1 VIASRAF
8 KTVEEL
14 RVLPTP
20 IGAGTIRG
28 YIVVEP
34 QDKMNRGTLFGGES
48 PIYKYFVQVRAP
60 SIRTRVQINRWT
72 LTGFRGGSHRFS
84 HTHTHTQL
92 SGCSCRKSCRFSKQL
107 RYRTVLVPGKTGRHV
122 SKSAP

>member
-60 SIRTRVQINRWT
+60 SIRTRVQVT
-72 LTGFRGGSHRFS
+72 GGPSPVSVAEATGFFT
-84 HTHTHTQL
+84 HTHTHSFPAAAAGKIAGFPNNYGTVL
-92 SGCSCRKSCRFSKQL
+92 
-107 RYRTVLVPGKTGRHV
+107 YRTRTRLNR
-122 SKSAP
+122 